1 MDNPQPKKRGRPRKE
16 LVEAS
21 KKRPPGRPKGD
32 NSAIEEFKAR
42 LIASPKSRKVFDSI
56 MDAAL
61 NDEHKNQ
68 AAAWKLLMD
77 RLLPLSYFEKD
88 KASGGRPSVN
98 ITISGI
104 STVDV
109 GGLSDTD
116 EEPDYIDVEDTNNG
130 N

>member
-1 MDNPQPKKRGRPRKE
+1 MDNPPKRKRGRPRKE
-16 LVEAS
+16 LVEAA
-21 KKRPPGRPKGD
+21 KKQPVGRPRGD
-32 NSAIEEFKAR
+32 ASAIEEFKAR

-88 KASGGRPSVN
+88 KTNGGRPSVN

-104 STVDV
+104 GGTVDI
-109 GGLSDTD
+109 GNSSD
-116 EEPDYIDVEDTNNG
+116 EPDYIDVEDTNNG
-130 N
+130 